1 LFDAASVAVK
11 VRVMISGLADVPAPP
26 LSVSST
32 VIVGAPQLS
41 VAVALLGFA
50 AGTSP
55 TTW

>member
-1 LFDAASVAVK
+1 MFDAASVAVN
-11 VRVMISGLADVPAPP
+11 VRVMISGLAAVPAPP
-26 LSVSST
+26 LLLSRT
-32 VIVGAPQLS
+32 DIVGDAQLS